1 MNRPTSGAIEKI
13 ISVAV
18 AVVFLSAFSAVTQNS
33 SAEEI
38 AKIKEQEVKT
48 QADIEAEIEKQR
60 QKIAKLQLQKFSV
73 QKTAFTDVELA
84 QMLAAVG
91 FEGKALKTAWAVVK
105 KESNG
110 RPLAFNGNTRTG
122 DSSYGIFQINMIGGL
137 GVTRRDKYDLDSNK
151 DLFDAVIN
159 AQIAYHMSNGGEDWT
174 SWKISAPYTNSD
186 EIRFRQW
193 YEKFPEGVI
202 G

>member
-1 MNRPTSGAIEKI
+1 MLKPTNKAIEKI
-13 ISVAV
+13 IAV
-18 AVVFLSAFSAVTQNS
+18 ALSVTFLSVVSAFAQTSGEEKVADLQAKEAITIKAV
-33 SAEEI
+33 
-38 AKIKEQEVKT
+38 
-48 QADIEAEIEKQR
+48 EAEIEA
-60 QKIAKLQLQKFSV
+60 QKAKLAELQLKKFSV
-73 QKTAFTDVELA
+73 KKTPFSDIELA
-84 QMLAAVG
+84 QLLSAVG

-159 AQIAYHMSNGGEDWT
+159 AEIAYHMSNGGEDWT
-174 SWKISAPYTNSD
+174 SWKIQAPYTNSD
-186 EIRFRQW
+186 EVRFKYW
-193 YEKFPEGVI
+193 YERFPEGF
-202 G
+202 

>member
-1 MNRPTSGAIEKI
+1 MKKPSSTAIEKI
-13 ISVAV
+13 ISVAM
-18 AVVFLSAFSAVTQNS
+18 AVVFLSAFSAIAQTS

-38 AKIKEQEVKT
+38 AKVKAQQEVT

-60 QKIAKLQLQKFSV
+60 QKIAKLQLEKFSV
-73 QKTAFTDVELA
+73 QKTPFTDIELA
-84 QMLAAVG
+84 QMLSAVG

-137 GVTRRDKYDLDSNK
+137 GVARREKYDLDSNK
-151 DLFDAVIN
+151 DLFDAVVN
-159 AQIAYHMSNGGEDWT
+159 AQIAYHMSGGGKDWT

-186 EIRFRQW
+186 EIRYKYW
-193 YEKFPEGVI
+193 YERFPEGVI
-202 G
+202 

>member
-1 MNRPTSGAIEKI
+1 MLKPTNKAIEKI
-13 ISVAV
+13 IAV
-18 AVVFLSAFSAVTQNS
+18 ALSVTFLSVVSAFAQTSGEEKVADLQAKEAITIKAV
-33 SAEEI
+33 
-38 AKIKEQEVKT
+38 
-48 QADIEAEIEKQR
+48 EAEIEA
-60 QKIAKLQLQKFSV
+60 QKAKLAELQLKKFSV
-73 QKTAFTDVELA
+73 KKTPFSDVELA
-84 QMLAAVG
+84 QLLSAIG

-159 AQIAYHMSNGGEDWT
+159 AEIAYHMSNGGEDWT
-174 SWKISAPYTNSD
+174 SWKIQAPYTNSD
-186 EIRFRQW
+186 EVRFKYW
-193 YEKFPEGVI
+193 YERFPEGF
-202 G
+202 

>member
-1 MNRPTSGAIEKI
+1 MKKPSSTAIEKI
-13 ISVAV
+13 ISVAM
-18 AVVFLSAFSAVTQNS
+18 AVVFLSVFSAVAQNS

-38 AKIKEQEVKT
+38 AKVKAQQEVT

-60 QKIAKLQLQKFSV
+60 QKIAKLQLEKFSV
-73 QKTAFTDVELA
+73 QKTPFTDIELA
-84 QMLAAVG
+84 QMLSAVG

>member
-91 FEGKALKTAWAVVK
+91 FEGKALRTAWAVVK

>member
-1 MNRPTSGAIEKI
+1 MLKPTNKAIEKI
-13 ISVAV
+13 IAV
-18 AVVFLSAFSAVTQNS
+18 ALSVTFLSVVSAFAQTSGEEKVADLQAKEAITIKAV
-33 SAEEI
+33 
-38 AKIKEQEVKT
+38 
-48 QADIEAEIEKQR
+48 EAEIEA
-60 QKIAKLQLQKFSV
+60 QKAKLAELQLKKFSV
-73 QKTAFTDVELA
+73 KKTPFSDVELA
-84 QMLAAVG
+84 QLLSAVG

-159 AQIAYHMSNGGEDWT
+159 AEIAYHMSNGGEDWT
-174 SWKISAPYTNSD
+174 SWKIQAPYTNSD
-186 EIRFRQW
+186 EVRFKYW
-193 YEKFPEGVI
+193 YERFPEGF
-202 G
+202 